1 MKFGKL
7 LRLAENP
14 SLLVPWLGQRG
25 FFRGMD
31 DEKYLRIC
39 YRAYLGKEVNLDNPT
54 TYNEKIQWLKL
65 HDHNPLYTKL
75 VDKAEVKPWVAD
87 RIGAAHVIPTLGI
100 WDSFDAI
107 DFDALP
113 SRFVLKTTH
122 DSGGVIVCKDKSAFN
137 VANARKKLERSLKRN
152 FFYEKRE
159 WPYKDVPPRI
169 IAEEYIEDASG
180 ELKDYKFFCFAGE
193 PRFMFIASDRFGDE
207 ETKFDFFDMD
217 FNPIP
222 VKNGH
227 PNSNVLSAKPALYE
241 QMIDLARL
249 LSQGLTHV
257 RVDFYEADGEI
268 FFGEMTLYH
277 WSGLVAF
284 DPVEYDYRFGSLI
297 SLPNKT
303 AGAQSR
309 SLEK

>member
-1 MKFGKL
+1 MSARKL
-7 LRLAENP
+7 MRIVKRP

-25 FFRGMD
+25 FFHGMD

-39 YRAYLGKEVNLDNPT
+39 YRAYLGKELNLDNPT

-65 HDHNPLYTKL
+65 YDRNPLYTTL
-75 VDKAEVKPWVAD
+75 VDKAEVKPWAAG
-87 RIGAAHVIPTLGI
+87 RIGSVHIIPTLGV
-100 WDSFDAI
+100 WDSFDDI
-107 DFDALP
+107 NFDILP
-113 SRFVLKTTH
+113 GRFVLKTTH
-122 DSGGVIVCKDKSAFN
+122 DSGGVVVCKDKSSFN
-137 VANARKKLERSLKRN
+137 AANARKKLARSLKRN

-159 WPYKDVPPRI
+159 WPYKNVPPRI

-180 ELKDYKFFCFAGE
+180 ELRDYKFFCFDGE
-193 PRFMFIASDRFGDE
+193 PKFMFIASDRFGDD

-227 PNSNVLSAKPALYE
+227 PNSKDLPAKPELFG
-241 QMIDLARL
+241 QMIDLARR
-249 LSQGLTHV
+249 LSRGLTHV
-257 RVDFYEADGEI
+257 RVDFYEAGNQI

-297 SLPNKT
+297 NIPYKVDEPQAFLS
-303 AGAQSR
+303 
-309 SLEK
+309 